1 MICFIHTEY
10 KYKTIKVWF
19 YRQTCSTFTSW
30 PVTRFHFWVHFGNNG
45 RQTVRSQ
52 RVPYATEI
60 WYCKKYNSYSGSI
73 PLTVFGNKFCLK
85 KRKEIHREPDT
96 LIKMRSFILFF
107 FFLHS
112 LAKLSRR
119 EAIIIAELL
128 LLIAFIRYT
137 KLLNIWIHSICCQT
151 KDTRKTVTYTMTVK
165 HLLILA
171 S

>member
-1 MICFIHTEY
+1 MFKKKE
-10 KYKTIKVWF
+10 
-19 YRQTCSTFTSW
+19 R
-30 PVTRFHFWVHFGNNG
+30 N
-45 RQTVRSQ
+45 SQ
-52 RVPYATEI
+52 RARYFDKNEV
-60 WYCKKYNSYSGSI
+60 
-73 PLTVFGNKFCLK
+73 
-85 KRKEIHREPDT
+85 IHS
-96 LIKMRSFILFF
+96 L

-137 KLLNIWIHSICCQT
+137 KLLNIWIHSICCQI

>member
-1 MICFIHTEY
+1 M
-10 KYKTIKVWF
+10 WF

-30 PVTRFHFWVHFGNNG
+30 TMTRFHFWVHFGNNG

-52 RVPYATEI
+52 RVPYAMEI

-85 KRKEIHREPDT
+85 KKERNSQRARYFDKNEVIHS
-96 LIKMRSFILFF
+96 L

-137 KLLNIWIHSICCQT
+137 KLLNIWIHSICCQI